1 MTGADIE
8 ETFEASVPVLK
19 ETYTETTSNAPAKR
33 PTISEKL
40 VRLGEAAELFHEEDC
55 TPFASVILKGGHSA
69 TWPLNYKDFRLW
81 LEREYWCKYGQVP
94 SSQAMQDALRVLAAM
109 AIHDGQEHQVFVRV
123 AGTDDAVYI
132 DLVNDAW
139 EAVEITADGWQVIAN
154 PPVKFRRAKG
164 MKPLPHPE
172 RGGSIDELREFVNI
186 KNEVNFILF
195 SGYIIGALNANGPY
209 PVLVINGEQGSAKT
223 SAQRVAC
230 KLIDPG
236 RPDLRSAPRN
246 EQDFV
251 IGARNKWALGFD
263 NLSHIQPWFS
273 DAICRLATGSGFATR
288 TLYENDEETTF
299 EATRPQLLNG
309 IGDIANRGDL
319 LSRALVI
326 TLPSISASSRKSES
340 TFWQSFEVAR
350 PRILGALYDA
360 VSCAIR
366 DLPNVHLD
374 ALPRMADF
382 VKWVTAAE
390 PALGWVKHTFVDAC
404 NYNRK
409 QANELA
415 LEASPLTP
423 FVFQVAKSDWQGSP
437 SELLVKLNELAPD
450 SQKHLKAWPKS
461 AKALTNELDRLAPD
475 LRATGI
481 NAERGRNMHG
491 RFWTI
496 ERLKE

>member
-1 MTGADIE
+1 MTGADIA
-8 ETFEASVPVLK
+8 ETFDVSVPVLEK
-19 ETYTETTSNAPAKR
+19 TCTETTSDAPAKR

-40 VRLGEAAELFHEEDC
+40 VRLGEAAELFHEEDGS
-55 TPFASVILKGGHSA
+55 PFASVILERGQSA
-69 TWPLNYKDFRLW
+69 TWPLYKKGFRQW
-81 LEREYWCKYGQVP
+81 LEREYWRKYGQVP
-94 SSQAMQDALRVLAAM
+94 SSQAKQDALGVLAAM

-123 AGTDDAVYI
+123 ARTDDAVYI
-132 DLVNDAW
+132 DLANNAW
-139 EAVEITADGWQVIAN
+139 EAVKITADGWQVIAN

-186 KNEVNFILF
+186 KDEADFILY
-195 SGYIIGALNANGPY
+195 SGFLIGALNPNGPY

-223 SAQRVAC
+223 SAERVAC

-236 RPDLRSAPRN
+236 SPDLRSTPRN

-251 IGARNKWALGFD
+251 IGAKNKWALGFD

-319 LSRALVI
+319 LNRSLVI
-326 TLPSISASSRKSES
+326 TLPSIPASSRKSES
-340 TFWQSFEVAR
+340 DFWQRLEVAR
-350 PRILGALYDA
+350 PRILGALFDA
-360 VSCAIR
+360 VSCALR

-390 PALGWVKHTFVDAC
+390 PALGWVEHTFVDAC

-415 LEASPLTP
+415 LEASLLTP
-423 FVFQVAKSDWQGSP
+423 FVHELAQGGWQGSP

-450 SQKHLKAWPKS
+450 SPKRLKAWPKS

-481 NAERGRNMHG
+481 NAERGRNSYG
-491 RFWTI
+491 RFWAIALT
-496 ERLKE
+496 